1 MNETFNVYC
10 DESCHLEHDRQSAMV
25 LGAVWCSESKRASVA
40 RAIRELKVQ
49 HGLASS
55 FEIKWTKVSPA
66 KVDFYLALIDLFFSD
81 PRLHF
86 RGIVIPDKS
95 KLDHS
100 AFDQSH
106 DDFYYKMY
114 FQLLK
119 VIFESD
125 NRYRIYLDIKDTR
138 SQQKVTRLH
147 DYLANA
153 QYDFNKEMVE
163 WVQQVHS
170 HEIEQLQLADV
181 LIGALGYLHR
191 GLQTSSAKQA
201 VIERIKAKSSFS
213 LERSTLPSEKKFNVF
228 VWTPQAVE

>member
-1 MNETFNVYC
+1 MSETYNVYC
-10 DESCHLEHDRQSAMV
+10 DESCHLEHDRQPAMV
-25 LGAVWCSESKRASVA
+25 LGAVWCPESQRASIA
-40 RAIRELKVQ
+40 RAIRELKIT
-49 HGLASS
+49 HGLASN
-55 FEIKWTKVSPA
+55 FEVKWTKVSPA
-66 KVDFYLALIDLFFSD
+66 KLDFYLALINLFFSD
-81 PRLHF
+81 SRLHF

-100 AFDQSH
+100 MFNQSH

-119 VIFESD
+119 VIFESG

-138 SQQKVTRLH
+138 SQQKVTKLL

-163 WVQQVHS
+163 WIQQVHS

-201 VIERIKAKSSFS
+201 IIERIKAKSGFS
-213 LERSTLPSEKKFNVF
+213 LRRSTLPSEKKFNVF
-228 VWTPQAVE
+228 VWTTQAVE

>member
-1 MNETFNVYC
+1 MSEIFNIYC
-10 DESCHLEHDRQSAMV
+10 DESCHLEYDRQSAMV
-25 LGAVWCSESKRASVA
+25 LGAVWCPESQRASIA
-40 RAIRELKVQ
+40 RAIRELKTT

-55 FEIKWTKVSPA
+55 FEVKWTKVSPA
-66 KVDFYLALIDLFFSD
+66 KLDFYLALIDLFFSD

-119 VIFESD
+119 VIFESG

-138 SQQKVTRLH
+138 SQQKVTKLH

-163 WVQQVHS
+163 WIQQVHS

-191 GLQTSSAKQA
+191 GLQTSPAKQA
-201 VIERIKAKSSFS
+201 LIERIKAKSGFS
-213 LERSTLPSEKKFNVF
+213 LCRSTLPSEKKFNVF

>member
-1 MNETFNVYC
+1 MSETYNIYC
-10 DESCHLEHDRQSAMV
+10 DESCHLEHDRQPAMV
-25 LGAVWCSESKRASVA
+25 LGAVWCPESQRASIA
-40 RAIRELKVQ
+40 RAIRELKIT

-55 FEIKWTKVSPA
+55 FEVKWTKVSPA
-66 KVDFYLALIDLFFSD
+66 KLDFYLALINLFFSD

-100 AFDQSH
+100 MFNQSH

-119 VIFESD
+119 VIFESG

-138 SQQKVTRLH
+138 SQQKVTKLH

-153 QYDFNKEMVE
+153 QYDFNKEMIE
-163 WVQQVHS
+163 WIQQVHS

-201 VIERIKAKSSFS
+201 IIERIKAKSGFS
-213 LERSTLPSEKKFNVF
+213 LRRSTLPSEKKFNVF

>member
-1 MNETFNVYC
+1 MSESFNIYC

-25 LGAVWCSESKRASVA
+25 LGAVWCPESQRASVA
-40 RAIRELKVQ
+40 RAIRALKVQ
-49 HGLASS
+49 HGLAQN

-66 KVDFYLALIDLFFSD
+66 KLNFYLALIDLFFSD

-86 RGIVIPDKS
+86 RAIVIPDKS
-95 KLDHS
+95 KLNHS

-138 SQQKVTRLH
+138 SQQKVTKLH

-153 QYDFNKEMVE
+153 QYDFSKEMIE
-163 WVQQVHS
+163 RIQQVHS

-181 LIGALGYLHR
+181 LLGALGYVHR
-191 GLQTSSAKQA
+191 GLQTSPAKQA
-201 VIERIKAKSSFS
+201 IIERLKAKSGFS
-213 LERSTLPSEKKFNVF
+213 LRRSTLPSEKKFNVF
-228 VWTPQAVE
+228 VWTPQALE

>member
-1 MNETFNVYC
+1 MSETFNIYC

-25 LGAVWCSESKRASVA
+25 LGAVWCPESQRASVA
-40 RAIRELKVQ
+40 RAIRELKTT
-49 HGLASS
+49 HRLASS
-55 FEIKWTKVSPA
+55 FEVKWTKVSPA
-66 KVDFYLALIDLFFSD
+66 KLDFYLALIDLFFSD

-119 VIFESD
+119 VIFESG

-138 SQQKVTRLH
+138 SQQKVTKLH

-163 WVQQVHS
+163 WIQQVHS

-191 GLQTSSAKQA
+191 GLQTSPAKQA
-201 VIERIKAKSSFS
+201 LIERIKAKSGFS
-213 LERSTLPSEKKFNVF
+213 LCRSTLPSEKKFNVF

>member
-1 MNETFNVYC
+1 MSDTFNIYC
-10 DESCHLEHDRQSAMV
+10 DESCHLEHDLQLAMV
-25 LGAVWCSESKRASVA
+25 LGSVWCPESQRASVA
-40 RAIRELKVQ
+40 RAIRGLKSQ
-49 HGLASS
+49 HGLASN

-66 KVDFYLALIDLFFSD
+66 KLDFYLALIDLFFSD

-86 RGIVIPDKS
+86 RAIVIPDKS
-95 KLDHS
+95 KLNHS

-119 VIFESD
+119 VIFESG

-138 SQQKVTRLH
+138 SQQKVTKLH

-153 QYDFNKEMVE
+153 QYDFNKEMVA
-163 WVQQVHS
+163 WIQQVHS
-170 HEIEQLQLADV
+170 SEIEQLQLADV
-181 LIGALGYLHR
+181 LIGALSYLHR
-191 GLQTSSAKQA
+191 GLQTSPAKQA
-201 VIERIKAKSSFS
+201 VIERIKARSGFS
-213 LERSTLPSEKKFNVF
+213 LRRSTLPSEKKFNVF

>member
-1 MNETFNVYC
+1 VSEIFNIYC
-10 DESCHLEHDRQSAMV
+10 DESCHLEHDRQPAMV
-25 LGAVWCSESKRASVA
+25 LGAVWCPEPQRASMA
-40 RAIRELKVQ
+40 RAIRALKTRY
-49 HGLASS
+49 GLARE

-66 KVDFYLALIDLFFSD
+66 KLDFYLALIDLFFSD

-95 KLDHS
+95 KLYHS
-100 AFDQSH
+100 TFDQSH

-119 VIFESD
+119 VIFESG
-125 NRYRIYLDIKDTR
+125 NRYRVYLDIKDTR
-138 SQQKVTRLH
+138 SQQKVAKLH

-163 WVQQVHS
+163 RIQQVHS
-170 HEIEQLQLADV
+170 SEIEQLQLADV

-191 GLQTSSAKQA
+191 GLQTSPAKQA
-201 VIERIKAKSSFS
+201 VIEGLKAKSGFS
-213 LERSTLPSEKKFNVF
+213 LKRSTLPSEKKFNVF

>member
-1 MNETFNVYC
+1 MSETYNIYC
-10 DESCHLEHDRQSAMV
+10 DESCHLEYDRQPAMV
-25 LGAVWCSESKRASVA
+25 LGAVWCPTSQRASVA
-40 RAIRELKVQ
+40 RTIRELKVQ
-49 HGLASS
+49 HGLASH
-55 FEIKWTKVSPA
+55 FEVKWTKVSPA
-66 KVDFYLALIDLFFSD
+66 KLDFYLALIDLFFSD

-95 KLDHS
+95 RLNHS

-119 VIFESD
+119 VIFESS
-125 NRYRIYLDIKDTR
+125 NRYCVYLDIKDTR
-138 SQQKVTRLH
+138 SQQKVVKLH

-163 WVQQVHS
+163 RIQQVHS
-170 HEIEQLQLADV
+170 SEIEQLQLADV
-181 LIGALGYLHR
+181 LIGALSYLHR
-191 GLQTSSAKQA
+191 SLQTSAAKQA
-201 VIERIKAKSSFS
+201 VIERIKARSGFS
-213 LERSTLPSEKKFNVF
+213 LKRSTLPSEKKFNVF

>member
-1 MNETFNVYC
+1 MSEIFNIYC
-10 DESCHLEHDRQSAMV
+10 DESCHLENDRQSAMV
-25 LGAVWCSESKRASVA
+25 LGAVWCPESQRASVA
-40 RAIRELKVQ
+40 RAIRELKAQ

-66 KVDFYLALIDLFFSD
+66 KLDFYLALIDLFFSD

-100 AFDQSH
+100 MFNQSH

-138 SQQKVTRLH
+138 SQQKVTKLH

-163 WVQQVHS
+163 WIQQVHS
-170 HEIEQLQLADV
+170 QEIEQLQLADV

-191 GLQTSSAKQA
+191 GLQTSTAKQA
-201 VIERIKAKSSFS
+201 LIERIKVKSGFS
-213 LERSTLPSEKKFNVF
+213 LQRSTLPSEKKLNVF

>member
-1 MNETFNVYC
+1 MSEIFNIYC

-25 LGAVWCSESKRASVA
+25 LGAVWCPESQRASVA

-66 KVDFYLALIDLFFSD
+66 KLDFYLTLIDLFFSD

-100 AFDQSH
+100 MFNQSH

-119 VIFESD
+119 VIFESG

-138 SQQKVTRLH
+138 SQQKVTKLH

-163 WVQQVHS
+163 WIQQVHS

-191 GLQTSSAKQA
+191 GLQTSPAKQA
-201 VIERIKAKSSFS
+201 LIERIKAKSGFS
-213 LERSTLPSEKKFNVF
+213 LCRSTLPSEKKFNVF

>member
-1 MNETFNVYC
+1 MSETFNIYC

-25 LGAVWCSESKRASVA
+25 LGAVWCPESQRASIA
-40 RAIRELKVQ
+40 RAIRELKTT

-55 FEIKWTKVSPA
+55 FEVKWTKVSPA
-66 KVDFYLALIDLFFSD
+66 KLDFYLALIDLFFSD

-100 AFDQSH
+100 MFNQSH

-138 SQQKVTRLH
+138 SQQKVTKLH

-163 WVQQVHS
+163 WIQQVHS

-191 GLQTSSAKQA
+191 GLQTSPAKQA
-201 VIERIKAKSSFS
+201 LIERIKAKSGFS
-213 LERSTLPSEKKFNVF
+213 LRRSTLPSEKKFNVF

>member
-1 MNETFNVYC
+1 MSEIFNIYC
-10 DESCHLEHDRQSAMV
+10 DESCHLENDRQLAMV
-25 LGAVWCSESKRASVA
+25 IGAVWCPESQRASVA

-66 KVDFYLALIDLFFSD
+66 KLDFYLTLIDLFFSD

-100 AFDQSH
+100 MFNQSH

-119 VIFESD
+119 VIFESG

-138 SQQKVTRLH
+138 SQQKVTKLH

-163 WVQQVHS
+163 WIQQVHS

-191 GLQTSSAKQA
+191 GLQTSPAKQA
-201 VIERIKAKSSFS
+201 LIERIKAKSGFS
-213 LERSTLPSEKKFNVF
+213 LRRSTLPSEKKFNVF

>member
-1 MNETFNVYC
+1 MSETYNIYC
-10 DESCHLEHDRQSAMV
+10 DESCHLEYDRQLAMV
-25 LGAVWCSESKRASVA
+25 LGAVWCQESQRASIA
-40 RAIRELKVQ
+40 RAIRALKTT

-55 FEIKWTKVSPA
+55 FEVKWTKVSPA
-66 KVDFYLALIDLFFSD
+66 KLDFYLALIDLFFSD

-100 AFDQSH
+100 MFNQSH

-119 VIFESD
+119 VIFESG

-138 SQQKVTRLH
+138 SQQKVTKLH

-163 WVQQVHS
+163 WIQQVHS

-201 VIERIKAKSSFS
+201 VIERIKAKSGFS
-213 LERSTLPSEKKFNVF
+213 LKRSTLPSEKKFNVF

>member
-1 MNETFNVYC
+1 MSDIFNIYC
-10 DESCHLEHDRQSAMV
+10 DESCHLENDRQSAMV
-25 LGAVWCSESKRASVA
+25 LGAVWCPDSQRASIA
-40 RAIRELKVQ
+40 RSVRDLKRQ
-49 HGLASS
+49 YGLASG
-55 FEIKWTKVSPA
+55 FEIKWTKISPA
-66 KVDFYLALIDLFFSD
+66 KLDFYLALIDLFFSD

-86 RGIVIPDKS
+86 RAIVIPDKS
-95 KLDHS
+95 RLEHS
-100 AFDQSH
+100 AFNQSH

-119 VIFESD
+119 VIFESG

-163 WVQQVHS
+163 RIQQVHS

-181 LIGALGYLHR
+181 LIGALGYVHR
-191 GLQTSSAKQA
+191 GLRTSPAKQA
-201 VIERIKAKSSFS
+201 VIERIKATSGFG
-213 LERSTLPSEKKFNVF
+213 LLRSTLPSEKKFNVF

>member
-1 MNETFNVYC
+1 MSEIFNIYC
-10 DESCHLEHDRQSAMV
+10 DESCHLENDWQLAMV
-25 LGAVWCSESKRASVA
+25 LGAVWCPESQRASVA

-66 KVDFYLALIDLFFSD
+66 KLDFYLALIDLFFSD

-86 RGIVIPDKS
+86 RGIVTPDKS

-100 AFDQSH
+100 MFNQSH

-119 VIFESD
+119 VIFESG

-138 SQQKVTRLH
+138 SQQKVTKLH

-153 QYDFNKEMVE
+153 QCDFNKEMVE
-163 WVQQVHS
+163 WIQQVHS

-191 GLQTSSAKQA
+191 GLQTSTAKQA
-201 VIERIKAKSSFS
+201 LIERIKAKSGFS
-213 LERSTLPSEKKFNVF
+213 LKRSTLPSEKKLNVF

>member
-1 MNETFNVYC
+1 MSETFNIYC

-25 LGAVWCSESKRASVA
+25 LGAVWCPESQRASIA
-40 RAIRELKVQ
+40 RAIRELKTT

-55 FEIKWTKVSPA
+55 FEVKWTKVSPA
-66 KVDFYLALIDLFFSD
+66 KLDFYLAVIDLFFSD

-138 SQQKVTRLH
+138 SQQKVTKLH

-163 WVQQVHS
+163 WIQQVHS

-191 GLQTSSAKQA
+191 GLQTSTAKQA
-201 VIERIKAKSSFS
+201 LIEKIKAKSGFS
-213 LERSTLPSEKKFNVF
+213 LRRSTLPSEKKFNVF
-228 VWTPQAVE
+228 VWAPQAVE

>member
-1 MNETFNVYC
+1 M
-10 DESCHLEHDRQSAMV
+10 
-25 LGAVWCSESKRASVA
+25 
-40 RAIRELKVQ
+40 
-49 HGLASS
+49 
-55 FEIKWTKVSPA
+55 SPA
-66 KVDFYLALIDLFFSD
+66 KLDFYLALINLFFSD
-81 PRLHF
+81 SRLHF

-100 AFDQSH
+100 MFNQSH

-119 VIFESD
+119 VIFESG

-138 SQQKVTRLH
+138 SQQKVTKLH

-163 WVQQVHS
+163 WIQQVHS

-201 VIERIKAKSSFS
+201 IIERIKAKSGFS
-213 LERSTLPSEKKFNVF
+213 LRRSTLPSEKKFNVF
-228 VWTPQAVE
+228 VWTTQAVE

>member
-1 MNETFNVYC
+1 MSETFNIYC

-25 LGAVWCSESKRASVA
+25 LGAVWCSESQRASVA

-66 KVDFYLALIDLFFSD
+66 KVDFYLALVDLFFSD

-125 NRYRIYLDIKDTR
+125 NRYRIFLDIKDTR
-138 SQQKVTRLH
+138 SQQKVVKLH

-163 WVQQVHS
+163 WIQQVHS

-191 GLQTSSAKQA
+191 GLQTSQAKQ
-201 VIERIKAKSSFS
+201 VLIERIKAKSGFS
-213 LERSTLPSEKKFNVF
+213 LKRSTLPSEKKFNVF

>member
-1 MNETFNVYC
+1 MSELYNIYC
-10 DESCHLEHDRQSAMV
+10 DESCHLEHDRQTAMV
-25 LGAVWCSESKRASVA
+25 LGAVWCPESQRASVA
-40 RAIRELKVQ
+40 RAIRELKAQ

-66 KVDFYLALIDLFFSD
+66 KQDFYLALIDLFFSD

-100 AFDQSH
+100 IFNQSH

-138 SQQKVTRLH
+138 SQQKVTKLH

-163 WVQQVHS
+163 RIQQVHS
-170 HEIEQLQLADV
+170 SEMEQLQLADV

-191 GLQTSSAKQA
+191 GLQSSQAKQA
-201 VIERIKAKSSFS
+201 VIERIKVKSGFS
-213 LERSTLPSEKKFNVF
+213 LKFSTLPSEKKFNVF

>member
-1 MNETFNVYC
+1 MSETYNIYC
-10 DESCHLEHDRQSAMV
+10 DESCHLEHDRQPAMV
-25 LGAVWCSESKRASVA
+25 LGAIWCPASQRASVA
-40 RAIRELKVQ
+40 RAIRALKTR
-49 HGLASS
+49 HGLARG
-55 FEIKWTKVSPA
+55 FEIKWTKISPA
-66 KVDFYLALIDLFFSD
+66 KLDFYLALIDLFFSD

-95 KLDHS
+95 KLNHS

-119 VIFESD
+119 VIFESG
-125 NRYRIYLDIKDTR
+125 NHYRVYLDIKDTR
-138 SQQKVTRLH
+138 SQQKVVKLH

-163 WVQQVHS
+163 RIQQVHS
-170 HEIEQLQLADV
+170 SEIEQLQLADV
-181 LIGALGYLHR
+181 LIGALSYLHR
-191 GLQTSSAKQA
+191 GLQASPAKQA
-201 VIERIKAKSSFS
+201 IIERIKAKSGFS
-213 LERSTLPSEKKFNVF
+213 LKRSTLPSEEKFNVF

>member
-1 MNETFNVYC
+1 MSETFNIYC
-10 DESCHLEHDRQSAMV
+10 DESCHLEHDRQPAMV
-25 LGAVWCSESKRASVA
+25 LGAVWCPESQRASVA
-40 RAIRELKVQ
+40 RAIRALKAQ
-49 HGLASS
+49 HRLASN

-66 KVDFYLALIDLFFSD
+66 KLNFYLALIDLFFSD

-95 KLDHS
+95 RLNHS

-119 VIFESD
+119 VIFESG
-125 NRYRIYLDIKDTR
+125 NRYRVYLDIKDTR
-138 SQQKVTRLH
+138 SQQKVVKLH

-163 WVQQVHS
+163 RIQQVHS
-170 HEIEQLQLADV
+170 LEVEQLQLADV
-181 LIGALGYLHR
+181 LIGALSYLHR
-191 GLQTSSAKQA
+191 GLQTSAAKQT
-201 VIERIKAKSSFS
+201 VIERIKAKSGFS
-213 LERSTLPSEKKFNVF
+213 LKRSTLPSEKKLNVF

>member
-1 MNETFNVYC
+1 MSDIFNIYC
-10 DESCHLEHDRQSAMV
+10 DESCHLENDRQSAMV
-25 LGAVWCSESKRASVA
+25 LGAVWCPDSQRASIA
-40 RAIRELKVQ
+40 RSVRDLKRQ
-49 HGLASS
+49 YGLASG
-55 FEIKWTKVSPA
+55 FEIKWTKISPA
-66 KVDFYLALIDLFFSD
+66 KLDFYLALIDLFFSD

-86 RGIVIPDKS
+86 RAIVIPDKS
-95 KLDHS
+95 RLEHS
-100 AFDQSH
+100 AFNQSH

-125 NRYRIYLDIKDTR
+125 SRYRVYLDIKDTR

-163 WVQQVHS
+163 RIQQVHS

-181 LIGALGYLHR
+181 LIGALGYVHR
-191 GLQTSSAKQA
+191 GLRTSSAKQA
-201 VIERIKAKSSFS
+201 VIEKIKATSGFG
-213 LERSTLPSEKKFNVF
+213 LLHSTLPSEKKFNVF

>member
-1 MNETFNVYC
+1 MSEIFNIYC

-25 LGAVWCSESKRASVA
+25 LGAVWCPESQRASIA
-40 RAIRELKVQ
+40 RAIRELKTT

-55 FEIKWTKVSPA
+55 FEVKWTKVSPA
-66 KVDFYLALIDLFFSD
+66 KLDFYLALIDLFFSD

-100 AFDQSH
+100 MFNQSH

-119 VIFESD
+119 VIFESG

-138 SQQKVTRLH
+138 SQQKVTKLH
-147 DYLANA
+147 GYLANA

-163 WVQQVHS
+163 WIQQVHS

-191 GLQTSSAKQA
+191 GLQTSTAKQA
-201 VIERIKAKSSFS
+201 LIERIKVKSGFS
-213 LERSTLPSEKKFNVF
+213 LQRSTLPSEKKLNVF